1 MSHFRSP
8 VCKCC
13 DNHFNKKDAEICD
26 VCFSYACKTCFIPA
40 ILHKDI
46 LCSTYDLSIDNAAE
60 TNDDGELEA
69 GICIGCVKSLS
80 CIVCKL
86 ENGRLKTWCN
96 TCSEIVCKD
105 CSVKT
110 SRAIFECWNCISEDN
125 TFRKVV
131 TQNASVRE
139 DMGWPP
145 LVVTVEEPNKKRKA
159 EEEPEKKTVVTPIE
173 ERDLDTT
180 SHSLAYM
187 LSIRAD
193 IYNIDNALW
202 GACDVLHMHYCT
214 KNNITGIKRDRLA
227 VFAKK
232 VDNHSKNY
240 SSELCLSES
249 ELNQKFEDGQ
259 SLRELL
265 SDWAVYEGFTVE
277 EKKAPIL
284 SDMVT
289 VLFHF
294 KNPKEREGRP
304 LEEKKAPAVVL
315 AMEKIDPAKHS
326 LACILNKEQELTDVI
341 CNLDCG
347 FHVAYCDAYNIQG
360 DDREKLK
367 ELTNTLVGNRHVD
380 GDLTITYPV
389 NSWSRNFKDGRTT
402 KEVFIDW
409 AKFEGFKVCD
419 THPVRYGYS
428 QDVSVL
434 FSKPKERRLVA
445 EKTNDVADQKM
456 EVVEDEKNEIPSDT
470 LSRCGMCSYRSN
482 ETVYKLCTECKEKK
496 KLPVEWKWQS
506 NRFGDEVI
514 CMGSCKSEMSGHYL
528 NEITQ
533 EIGCFDC
540 IMDKTIKKPEPV
552 KENEKEKDFN
562 NWKHILHDKRTQC
575 EECVC
580 RVYRYYINQYTTKIR
595 CEDCMAKRPKDP
607 KSVKEKEKDEDFP
620 IATYSLAYIMS
631 KTDRTLGGPYSDSHL
646 AYCDKFKVSEE
657 KKKRL
662 DYLTKFVSHGE
673 RISGSF
679 TQLQLSLKL
688 WGEKFADGQTVKS
701 LMIDWAIY
709 EGFTL
714 DLSLPAGGIP
724 ATHII
729 KFDYSNPKKRGEGSR
744 VSSRDLA
751 GEIKHRGLDQ
761 VVMECCVYYC
771 DARNV
776 NQEVRATVSNYGKSF
791 VDNWDK
797 ENYCSSIRYAPSEWT
812 SRVIQGMT
820 IKERLTEW
828 ATWNGFLVEFKLEE
842 RDSNYIGK
850 ESKEVMWIRCS
861 ALPNEPVVEE
871 QKNKSSLAQE
881 LRDKGRNQIMS
892 EFKGEPVQFH
902 VSYCDAMKF
911 KEQHVRDIMKNYT
924 MKFIENWSEAHCRS
938 TLSYTSFEWQRHVIR
953 GMTLKERL
961 IDWATWNGFLFDVE
975 FDTVNGIPTGTES
988 MTIRSPAT
996 EKVTEEKERTKTLAV
1011 ILRNHSQKSTK
1022 DGIRYT
1028 LYMPNPHMKFC
1039 TEKKLGDLEIK
1050 ELLEIASDVI
1060 LNRKDTTCCTFVKQM
1075 DRFWNETYDNGK
1087 RKIDLALEWLEYEGF
1102 DHTVSTTLD
1111 LCGDP
1116 PVRMVHTILNLTY

>member
-46 LCSTYDLSIDNAAE
+46 LCSTYNLSIDNAAE

-69 GICIGCVKSLS
+69 GICTGCVKSLS

-402 KEVFIDW
+402 KDVFIDW

-456 EVVEDEKNEIPSDT
+456 EVEEDEE
-470 LSRCGMCSYRSN
+470 
-482 ETVYKLCTECKEKK
+482 K
-496 KLPVEWKWQS
+496 KLPVEWKWFDNQRMACGECKFTMS
-506 NRFGDEVI
+506 SYYVNKDTDAI
-514 CMGSCKSEMSGHYL
+514 KCAKCM
-528 NEITQ
+528 
-533 EIGCFDC
+533 
-540 IMDKTIKKPEPV
+540 KTTNKEPES
-552 KENEKEKDFN
+552 
-562 NWKHILHDKRTQC
+562 
-575 EECVC
+575 
-580 RVYRYYINQYTTKIR
+580 
-595 CEDCMAKRPKDP
+595 A
-607 KSVKEKEKDEDFP
+607 KEKEEELST
-620 IATYSLAYIMS
+620 ATHSLAYIMS
-631 KTDRTLGGPYSDSHL
+631 KTKKIPSSPKIPYRAFHV
-646 AYCDKFKVSEE
+646 AYCEKYKIDGEKRCTLEDLAHDVAYGPRKDGFVQINMSLVGWFMKFK
-657 KKKRL
+657 
-662 DYLTKFVSHGE
+662 
-673 RISGSF
+673 
-679 TQLQLSLKL
+679 
-688 WGEKFADGQTVKS
+688 DGQTVKS
-701 LMIDWAIY
+701 LVIDWAIY

-724 ATHII
+724 AAHII
-729 KFDYSNPKKRGEGSR
+729 KFDYSNPKKRGEGMR
-744 VSSRDLA
+744 VSSIDLA